1 MVQFVQAP
9 AYIVTVERDVQL
21 AITNT
26 SGVDLRFQ
34 QRHDP
39 VGEKDASRLDADQYG
54 IFQVQ
59 MILQQLMR

>member
-1 MVQFVQAP
+1 MQAAANIIP
-9 AYIVTVERDVQL
+9 VERDIQL
-21 AITNT
+21 AITDT
-26 SGVDLRFQ
+26 CGVDLRLE

-59 MILQQLMR
+59 VILQQLMR